1 MKFLSL
7 LFILSSCASYTD
19 PEGERLSYYN
29 CERSQVVA
37 VKHSED
43 YQSIRIKLGGEQVL
57 LHYFVMEEGEG
68 YSNEQYLW
76 VTKGKKAKLVNKKR
90 DGTEI
95 MLLNDCK
102 LEKKS

>member
-7 LFILSSCASYTD
+7 FFILASCASYND

-43 YQSIRIKLGGEQVL
+43 YQSMRIKVGGEQILMHHLV
-57 LHYFVMEEGEG
+57 VEGGEG
-68 YSNEQYLW
+68 YGNDQYLW
-76 VTKGKKAKLVNKKR
+76 VTKGKKGKLVNKKR
-90 DGTEI
+90 DGTEVI
-95 MLLNDCK
+95 LLSDCK
-102 LEKKS
+102 LEK